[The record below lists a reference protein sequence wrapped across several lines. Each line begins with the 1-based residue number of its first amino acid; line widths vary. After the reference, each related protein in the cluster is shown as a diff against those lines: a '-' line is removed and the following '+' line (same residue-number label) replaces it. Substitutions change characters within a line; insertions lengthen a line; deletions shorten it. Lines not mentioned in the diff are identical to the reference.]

1 MAAAV
6 DSNSLVPPS
15 LLARG
20 FALIRMP
27 SRGHRDSVV
36 VALANGVVDR
46 ISLAPTHR
54 PMPPTAPF
62 LTRRLPPHGTRPAW
76 WQQFS
81 RWRFKATLG

>member
-1 MAAAV
+1 
-6 DSNSLVPPS
+6 
-15 LLARG
+15 
-20 FALIRMP
+20 
-27 SRGHRDSVV
+27 VV
-36 VALANGVVDR
+36 VALANGVVER